1 MKNFKLRI
9 NKDSIVLKII
19 FYTNIAIVISSIFV
33 ATIITFITFKDM
45 ESKLLNTAKEKV
57 FILEKANMNYM
68 YSFMTDVNQ
77 VLLKENYFQKI
88 SKAEVDKNYKKLCEI
103 LKNELIRE
111 NFKKYYK
118 TEIAFLNENGKI
130 LGYSGDR
137 NIFDDEQNV
146 SLQQIKGIARDKI
159 YYIANYNSKVYSR
172 SILSISISREKDIN
186 GYLIIS
192 TPLDNNIL
200 EYIRDYIEL
209 SPSDRIFILSNEE
222 YIYGDFNFDVK
233 GKGLFKRKNSKIVK
247 DAQYFFKT
255 LEINEKSY
263 YITTT
268 ALKNITGDKNLGYF
282 GIGISRENFL
292 KTKIIIAIFIGIMV
306 LSFVTIATTCFSKL
320 LREILLPLKEISDAA
335 EDISNGK
342 YDTVIDFNGK
352 GEIKVLE
359 NSLKGMLKRLEE
371 NQRTLKIRNKI
382 LKENLNKMKVIEKLI
397 LGIEI
402 EDSIVDTVKKIMKT
416 FVSESELGFSR
427 AMFFRYSRERDALI
441 GEMCILNSHI
451 TEIRNDILKERKNGF
466 DFQINQLEDVIKLI
480 KIPFSSENLIT
491 TSLKERKILYVN
503 DKGYKHNLGNDLFNS
518 IGLKNFIAIP
528 IYNIDYYTG
537 VMLFD
542 YYTKEKQITEEDVEL
557 IKILIMNVATKLK
570 NKVEE
575 KERIDFERN
584 RTINNIT
591 ERFLT
596 TREEALNKLVG
607 LVQENKS
614 DNLTEIEE
622 EIKEFKEKVKNI
634 KYSNK
639 ILKQYSNPLNRKKL
653 EPVNIEHFI
662 VEVIEEF
669 RGIVREDRNEDKIN
683 IASFIS
689 YTGDVLGNRERLRR
703 AFIEI
708 LKNAYDAVL
717 ENGRTDKKITIIVIR
732 DKLANK
738 IKIDIKDNG
747 IGMSEEQLKDVFQ
760 PFMTYKGDTP
770 GLGIPL
776 AERVIKDC
784 KGVIKIYSTPN
795 QGTEVK
801 ITLNIFKEDN

>member
-146 SLQQIKGIARDKI
+146 SLQQIKEIARDKI

-570 NKVEE
+570 NKIEE

>member
-146 SLQQIKGIARDKI
+146 SLQQIKEIARDKI

-192 TPLDNNIL
+192 TLLDNNIL

>member
-146 SLQQIKGIARDKI
+146 SLQQIKEIARDKI

>member
-1 MKNFKLRI
+1 MKNFRLRI

-68 YSFMTDVNQ
+68 YSFMADVNQ
-77 VLLKENYFQKI
+77 ILLKENYFQKI
-88 SKAEVDKNYKKLCEI
+88 SEAEINKDYRKLCGI

-111 NFKKYYK
+111 SFKKYYK

-130 LGYSGDR
+130 LGYTGER
-137 NIFDDEQNV
+137 NIFIDERKV
-146 SLQQIKGIARDKI
+146 SLGQIKELAKDKI
-159 YYIANYNSKVYSR
+159 YYIANYNSEIYLR
-172 SILSISISREKDIN
+172 SILSISINRERNIN
-186 GYLIIS
+186 GYLIVS
-192 TPLDNNIL
+192 TPLDSNIL
-200 EYIRDYIEL
+200 EYMRDYIEL

-222 YIYGDFNFDVK
+222 HIYGDFNFDVK
-233 GKGLFKRKNSKIVK
+233 EKGVFKRKNSKIVK
-247 DAQYFFKT
+247 NAQYFFKNI
-255 LEINEKSY
+255 EIDGKSY

-268 ALKNITGDKNLGYF
+268 ALKNINGDENLGYF

-320 LREILLPLKEISDAA
+320 LKEILLPLKEISDAA

-359 NSLKGMLKRLEE
+359 TSLKGMLKRLEE
-371 NQRTLKIRNKI
+371 NQKTLKIRNKI

-402 EDSIVDTVKKIMKT
+402 EDDIIYTVKKIMKS
-416 FVSESELGFSR
+416 FVSESELGFAR
-427 AMFFRYSRERDALI
+427 AMFFRYSRERDALV

-466 DFQINQLEDVIKLI
+466 DFQINKLEDVIKLI
-480 KIPFSSENLIT
+480 KIPFSSENFIT
-491 TSLKERKILYVN
+491 TSLKERKILYMN

-596 TREEALNKLVG
+596 TREEALNRLVG

-614 DNLTEIEE
+614 DNLTELEE

-639 ILKQYSNPLNRKKL
+639 ILKQYSNPSNRKKL

-669 RGIVREDRNEDKIN
+669 KNLIKEEGNEDKIN

-689 YTGDVLGNRERLRR
+689 YTGDVLGNRERFRR
-703 AFIEI
+703 AFIEL

-717 ENGRTDKKITIIVIR
+717 ENGKTDKKITIIVIR

-747 IGMSEEQLKDVFQ
+747 IGMNEEQLKDIFQ

>member
-683 IASFIS
+683 K
-689 YTGDVLGNRERLRR
+689 VL
-703 AFIEI
+703 
-708 LKNAYDAVL
+708 
-717 ENGRTDKKITIIVIR
+717 
-732 DKLANK
+732 
-738 IKIDIKDNG
+738 
-747 IGMSEEQLKDVFQ
+747 
-760 PFMTYKGDTP
+760 
-770 GLGIPL
+770 
-776 AERVIKDC
+776 
-784 KGVIKIYSTPN
+784 
-795 QGTEVK
+795 
-801 ITLNIFKEDN
+801 